1 MRFLTDEVIA
11 IETGDDNF
19 GLSESDSREDDDEDV
34 YCHYGESGFA
44 TKVIGSIVP
53 FSLKKKKTKYLY

>member
-19 GLSESDSREDDDEDV
+19 GLSESDSREDGDEDV
-34 YCHYGESGFA
+34 YCYYGERWFA
-44 TKVIGSIVP
+44 TKVIEALCHFP
-53 FSLKKKKTKYLY
+53 